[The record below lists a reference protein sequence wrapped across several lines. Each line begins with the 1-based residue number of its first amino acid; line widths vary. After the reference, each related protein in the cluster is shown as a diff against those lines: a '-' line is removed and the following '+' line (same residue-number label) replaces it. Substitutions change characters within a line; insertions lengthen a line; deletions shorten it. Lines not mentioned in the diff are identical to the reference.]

1 MGESALRSHAKAE
14 SHKNNE
20 KSMSVS
26 FVNWF
31 IKEESKQVT
40 PSTSSFAQYS
50 VASLTVPP
58 PPPTPSTS
66 GRAIASSTV
75 SNYVSKNEVLK
86 AEIIWTMRTI
96 MKHESYKSNENINNI
111 FQSMFPD
118 SEIARKFTLGE
129 RKTSYIC
136 VFGLADHFKSLLI
149 EKIKGPFVALF
160 DESLN
165 KKMQEKQ
172 MDLHVRFWDSELQ
185 QVVTRYFRARQ
196 SRGLS
201 CTFQGGIRRTKYE
214 ELGTD

>member
-1 MGESALRSHAKAE
+1 MGKCIFNKDWPRKYTWARETSDKSKAFCWACRKEIDIVKMGESALRSHAKAE

-40 PSTSSFAQYS
+40 PPTSSFAQYS

-86 AEIIWTMRTI
+86 AEIILTMRTI

-165 KKMQEKQ
+165 KKMK
-172 MDLHVRFWDSELQ
+172 FFKSK
-185 QVVTRYFRARQ
+185 TYFN
-196 SRGLS
+196 
-201 CTFQGGIRRTKYE
+201 E
-214 ELGTD
+214 